1 MYSVLLVLILS
12 AIFYIYA
19 VQCAKRVHDL
29 GYHGFW
35 GIIEAFLMLIP
46 FVNIIF
52 IVQLYF
58 LKGTNGI
65 NKYGKPSNYGTNKFH
80 NQSQIVKAKKEQV
93 IPQYILERKENDNK
107 QQFEK
112 DISAKLLHDI
122 RENIKITVTPQN
134 SPNHNNDNS
143 IIDVTDQSY
152 QINLNS
158 SLKKYNNSVPY
169 WTHHYVYSYS
179 ELKDASAEQ
188 KKFYFFFKN
197 KFLNREY
204 LDLEG
209 NTNYAFILLF
219 NLLDEYESHKDIA
232 KLEKQ
237 LQALGQN
244 YPKTKSYCNSFL
256 IKKMNLIG
264 YSEGVTRI
272 QEETKYVQYWWKLGN
287 KYKDKLNLNEE
298 DVNLLNDLQYSSN
311 SFNGIEFCMIEI
323 LKLYISTCNR
333 LKQAYIDEQTT
344 IEIEFE
350 KIAKIVLAYKTV
362 NYYYYTIT
370 SFYSHI
376 FKCCENAVR
385 EYYKHRKLNVDYY
398 YSESAKKEYEERI
411 FSKVTVII
419 SDLIAQITQPNE
431 EIEIL
436 LFAQSTGRWKYQYKE
451 IKENYNNNNS
461 QFVDRV
467 IKLSEL
473 NKLNQQGVE
482 DMFYEA
488 TKFIV
493 KYDNET
499 AIKLYFYYLANAISN
514 HKILT
519 DKRLM
524 ALIIGRNLE
533 EAQKL
538 LKNEYPIVPKLF
550 KFNSSLIEKLFK
562 TNEQLGNFEK
572 IFEEFLNDKNIDN
585 AITKIP
591 NIYRKRI
598 RLNNASVLEAKQ
610 QHSGTVEL
618 LNEYLKD
625 DDENDIKV
633 EKRQA
638 TDEKESKIEIIHKT
652 EEIQNSI
659 DIVFTQIQ
667 MSTLDFFV
675 KSNFSV
681 LQSEF
686 GTFAKSRGIF
696 KNQLIESINNICY
709 ERLDDILIE
718 EDDDYY
724 TINPDYYRTLLA
736 K

>member
-1 MYSVLLVLILS
+1 MT
-12 AIFYIYA
+12 AI
-19 VQCAKRVHDL
+19 
-29 GYHGFW
+29 
-35 GIIEAFLMLIP
+35 IIIAI
-46 FVNIIF
+46 IIF
-52 IVQLYF
+52 IIYYNVSSKKKTTRQNTTYTNLY
-58 LKGTNGI
+58 
-65 NKYGKPSNYGTNKFH
+65 
-80 NQSQIVKAKKEQV
+80 
-93 IPQYILERKENDNK
+93 NK
-107 QQFEK
+107 QKSEK
-112 DISAKLLHDI
+112 EIRDKLLQDI
-122 RENIKITVTPQN
+122 RENIKITVTPSN
-134 SPNHNNDNS
+134 SSNYNNDDS

-169 WTHHYVYSYS
+169 WAHHYVYSYS
-179 ELKDASAEQ
+179 ELKTASEEQ

-197 KFLNREY
+197 KFLNGEY

-256 IKKMNLIG
+256 VKKMNLIG

-272 QEETKYVQYWWKLGN
+272 QEEVRYDQHWWKLGY
-287 KYKDKLNLNEE
+287 KYKDKLNLNKEYIS
-298 DVNLLNDLQYSSN
+298 LLNDLQYSSN
-311 SFNGIEFCMIEI
+311 SFNSIEFCMIEI
-323 LKLYISTCNR
+323 LKLYISTYKR
-333 LKQAYIDEQTT
+333 LKQVYIDEQTT
-344 IEIEFE
+344 IKIEFE
-350 KIAKIVLAYKTV
+350 KVAKIALENRTAYYDYYQKT
-362 NYYYYTIT
+362 TID

-385 EYYKHRKLNVDYY
+385 EYYKHRKLNIEYY
-398 YSESAKKEYEERI
+398 YTENVKREYQERI
-411 FSKVTVII
+411 FSKVAIII

-431 EIEIL
+431 EIEIQ
-436 LFAQSTGRWKYQYKE
+436 LFAQNTGRWKHQYKE
-451 IKENYNNNNS
+451 IKANYNNNNS
-461 QFVDRV
+461 QFFDRV

-519 DKRLM
+519 DKRLI
-524 ALIIGRNLE
+524 ALIVERNLE

-538 LKNEYPIVPKLF
+538 LKKEYPIVPKFF

-562 TNEQLGNFEK
+562 TNEQFGNFERVFK
-572 IFEEFLNDKNIDN
+572 EFLNDKNIAE
-585 AITKIP
+585 AIKKIP
-591 NIYRKRI
+591 TIYRKKI
-598 RLNNASVLEAKQ
+598 RLNNESVSEIKQ
-610 QHSGTVEL
+610 QHFGTVEL

-625 DDENDIKV
+625 DD
-633 EKRQA
+633 
-638 TDEKESKIEIIHKT
+638 DEIEITHKT
-652 EEIQNSI
+652 EEIQNSTN
-659 DIVFTQIQ
+659 IVFTQIQ
-667 MSTLDFFV
+667 TSTLDFFV

-686 GTFAKSRGIF
+686 ETFAKSKGLL
-696 KNQLIESINNICY
+696 KNQLIESLNDVCY
-709 ERLDDILIE
+709 EHLDDILIE
-718 EDDDYY
+718 EDDEYY
-724 TINPDYYRTLLA
+724 TINPDYYQTILER
-736 K
+736 